1 MSETG
6 AALTNSQT
14 TTDDSGVFFFWIDDG
29 DFPSTQKFRIIGT
42 KPGFADLD
50 NAQTDNIQ
58 IIVSISST
66 TETFTNKTINT
77 ASNTITIIEADI
89 SDLGTAIAL
98 IADNLGVFAATTSL
112 QLLGVISD
120 PEGTGALVF
129 GISPT
134 IVTPTIA
141 SFANAGH
148 DHADAPGGGD
158 LGVVQATNLTLTG
171 AAIATPVANRL
182 YTDNIIKAFC
192 SWVPNGTI
200 DTNGDVNVSS
210 VDQDGTGRW
219 GVNLATAFSAATSF
233 AVTVSCQ
240 ADAAG
245 SVDNIIAIDNA
256 GNGTNAIEIRSVSVD
271 AGGATETDP
280 VRMFM
285 IAVGTQ

>member
-1 MSETG
+1 VSETG

-158 LGVVQATNLTLTG
+158 LGVVQATSLTLTG
-171 AAIATPVANRL
+171 AAAGTPVADRL
-182 YTDNIIKAFC
+182 YKDNIVKG
-192 SWVPNGTI
+192 WVHWGDDGTVN
-200 DTNGDVNVSS
+200 DSVNVTTVDDNGVGDWSINWVTDFSS
-210 VDQDGTGRW
+210 ANFAVNLTTKAPGTGACNINIQVDFA
-219 GVNLATAFSAATSF
+219 GMTAGITEVIACN
-233 AVTVSCQ
+233 VSNDSQ
-240 ADAAG
+240 E
-245 SVDNIIAIDNA
+245 VDGGEMMAIAI
-256 GNGTNAIEIRSVSVD
+256 
-271 AGGATETDP
+271 GA
-280 VRMFM
+280 
-285 IAVGTQ
+285 QS